1 MELIPVIDILRGRA
15 VRARRGERAAYQPLQ
30 SALCPS
36 SDCFAAVE
44 AFLGVHPFTT
54 LYIADLDAIQK
65 RGDNA
70 ALIERLHLRYPQLAL
85 WVDAGIADL
94 TAHSKWQAS
103 EVGHVVVGSESE
115 PEPELVLQ
123 LCNEGVTRFPLLSL
137 DFRETGFIGSPQLL
151 DMPQRWP
158 RHVIAMTLARI
169 GSELGPDFARLEALR
184 RRTPRTQLYAAGGVR
199 DAADLHRLKALGV
212 SGALVASAL
221 HDRTINA
228 ADVRALANAAA

>member
-36 SDCFAAVE
+36 SDCFAAVA
-44 AFLGVHPFTT
+44 AFLEVHPFTA
-54 LYIADLDAIQK
+54 LYIADLDAIQG

-70 ALIERLHLRYPQLAL
+70 ALIEKLHLGYPQLAL

-94 TAHSKWQAS
+94 PTYSKWQAS
-103 EVGHVVVGSESE
+103 GIGHAVIGSESD
-115 PEPELVLQ
+115 PAPELVLQ
-123 LCNEGVTRFPLLSL
+123 LCNEGVTPFPLLSL
-137 DFRETGFIGSPQLL
+137 DFRETGFVGSPQLL
-151 DMPQRWP
+151 DMPQHWP
-158 RHVIAMTLARI
+158 RHVIAMTLARV
-169 GSELGPDFARLEALR
+169 GSGLGPDFARLEALR
-184 RRTPRTQLYAAGGVR
+184 RCTPRTQLYAAGGVR

-212 SGALVASAL
+212 SGALLASAL
-221 HDRTINA
+221 HDRTISA